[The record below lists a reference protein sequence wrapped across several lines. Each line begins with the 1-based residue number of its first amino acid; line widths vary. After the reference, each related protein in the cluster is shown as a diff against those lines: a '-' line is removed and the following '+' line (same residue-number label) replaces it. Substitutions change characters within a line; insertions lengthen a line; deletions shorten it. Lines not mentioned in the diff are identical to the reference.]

1 MSSKRFRLPMRDAK
15 IIFEEGTTFAGAEVK
30 CRLDV
35 EIGMVTDIQDLIE
48 SSKHAHAYEVF
59 GDGVLID
66 WNLEDQKG
74 NALPANGKGMK
85 KVTAGF
91 AEALMTE
98 WMEAVTQVGS
108 PLEQP
113 SKNGSMSEELSGV
126 TG

>member
-1 MSSKRFRLPMRDAK
+1 MGSGRFRLPMREAK
-15 IIFEEGTTFAGAEVK
+15 IIFEEGTTFAGAIIR

-48 SSKHAHAYEVF
+48 AGKQAHAYEVF

-74 NALPANGKGMK
+74 NAIPANGKGIK
-85 KVTAGF
+85 KVTPQF
-91 AEALMTE
+91 AEALMTQ
-98 WMEAVTQVGS
+98 WTEALTQVDD
-108 PLEQP
+108 PLEEP
-113 SKNGSMSEELSGV
+113 SKNGSMSEELLGV

>member
-1 MSSKRFRLPMRDAK
+1 MARFRLPMRDAK
-15 IIFEEGTTFAGAEVK
+15 IIFEEGTTFAGAIIK

-48 SSKHAHAYEVF
+48 ANKHAHAYEVF

-66 WNLEDQKG
+66 WNIEDQKG

-91 AEALMTE
+91 AEALMSQ
-98 WMEAVTQVGS
+98 WMEAVTQVDT
-108 PLEQP
+108 PLGQQ

>member
-1 MSSKRFRLPMRDAK
+1 MGAGRFRLPMRDAK
-15 IIFEEGTTFAGAEVK
+15 IIFEEGTTFAGAIVK

-48 SSKHAHAYEVF
+48 ANKHAHAYEVF
-59 GDGVLID
+59 GDGILID
-66 WNLEDQKG
+66 WNIEDQKG

-91 AEALMTE
+91 AEALMSQ
-98 WMEAVTQVGS
+98 WMEAVTQVDT
-108 PLEQP
+108 PLGQQ

>member
-1 MSSKRFRLPMRDAK
+1 MGAGRFRLPMRDAR
-15 IIFEEGTTFAGAEVK
+15 IIFEEGTTFAGAIVK

-48 SSKHAHAYEVF
+48 ANKHAHAYEVF
-59 GDGVLID
+59 GDGILID

-91 AEALMTE
+91 AEALMNQ
-98 WMEAVTQVGS
+98 WMEAVTQVAS
-108 PLEQP
+108 PLGQR

>member
-1 MSSKRFRLPMRDAK
+1 MGSKRFRLPMRDAK
-15 IIFEEGTTFAGAEVK
+15 IIFEEGTTFAGAVVK

-48 SSKHAHAYEVF
+48 ANKHAHAYEVF
-59 GDGVLID
+59 GDGVLIE

-74 NALPANGKGMK
+74 NAIPANGKGIK
-85 KVTAGF
+85 RTTAGF
-91 AEALMTE
+91 AEALMSH
-98 WMEAVTQVGS
+98 WMEAVTQVDT

-113 SKNGSMSEELSGV
+113 SRNGNTSEEPLAV

>member
-1 MSSKRFRLPMRDAK
+1 MGAGRFRLPMRDAK
-15 IIFEEGTTFAGAEVK
+15 IIFEEGTAFAGAIVK

-48 SSKHAHAYEVF
+48 ANKHAHAYEVF
-59 GDGVLID
+59 GDGILID
-66 WNLEDQKG
+66 WNIEDQKG

-91 AEALMTE
+91 AEALMNQ
-98 WMEAVTQVGS
+98 WMEAVTQVDT
-108 PLEQP
+108 PLGRQ

-126 TG
+126 MG

>member
-1 MSSKRFRLPMRDAK
+1 MRDAR
-15 IIFEEGTTFAGAEVK
+15 IIFEEGTTFAGAIVK

-48 SSKHAHAYEVF
+48 ANKHAHAYEVF
-59 GDGVLID
+59 GDGILIE

-91 AEALMTE
+91 AEALMNE
-98 WMEAVTQVGS
+98 WMEAVTQIDT
-108 PLEQP
+108 PLGQP
-113 SKNGSMSEELSGV
+113 SRNGSTSEEPLAV

>member
-1 MSSKRFRLPMRDAK
+1 MSPKRFRLPMRDAK
-15 IIFEEGTTFAGAEVK
+15 IIFEEGTTFAGAVVK

-35 EIGMVTDIQDLIE
+35 EIGMITDIQDLIE
-48 SSKHAHAYEVF
+48 SSKHSHAYEVF
-59 GDGVLID
+59 GDAVLIE

-74 NALPANGKGMK
+74 NILPANGKGMK
-85 KVTAGF
+85 RVTAEF

-113 SKNGSMSEELSGV
+113 SKNGIMSEELSGV

>member
-1 MSSKRFRLPMRDAK
+1 MRDAK
-15 IIFEEGTTFAGAEVK
+15 IIFEEGTTFAGAIVK

-48 SSKHAHAYEVF
+48 ANKHAHAYEVF
-59 GDGVLID
+59 GDGILID
-66 WNLEDQKG
+66 WNIEDQKG

-91 AEALMTE
+91 AEALMSQ
-98 WMEAVTQVGS
+98 WMEAVTQVDT
-108 PLEQP
+108 PLGQQ
-113 SKNGSMSEELSGV
+113 SKNGSTSEELSGV

>member
-1 MSSKRFRLPMRDAK
+1 MARFRLPMRDAK
-15 IIFEEGTTFAGAEVK
+15 IIFEEGTTFAGAIIK

-48 SSKHAHAYEVF
+48 ANKHAHAYEVF

-66 WNLEDQKG
+66 WNIEDQKG

-91 AEALMTE
+91 AEALMSE
-98 WMEAVTQVGS
+98 WMEALTQVDT
-108 PLEQP
+108 PLGQQ